1 VIHERSGTQFD
12 EALAR
17 QALAAAL
24 VHDIGHGPFSHAFE
38 DVGKKLNLKMA
49 KHADVSDAIIRNGDV
64 ERAFNEDY
72 KGFSANVA
80 DLIQAPGPSRIYG
93 AVVSSQFDAD
103 RLDYM
108 QRDRLMTGT
117 QLSRIDFAWLLA
129 NLEIGDVPWG
139 VGGEQLGT
147 RQTFVLGAKSIHAA
161 EAYILG
167 LFQLYPTVYCHKAT
181 RGAEKLFTALLLR
194 IFALARDE
202 GRNYKKA
209 NLPENHPLI
218 AFAKKPDSLANALA
232 LDDSVITG
240 ALALMAE
247 AKDPLIQNFSQRL
260 QKRMLYKCI
269 DVRERLLQKGIKN
282 GNLALLV
289 EDLRKKI
296 QEWSDKNQDA
306 DKPTRILID
315 AGKREPY
322 EDTEEEKGP
331 LNQIR
336 MYTPS
341 GKIVDINKQSAI
353 VKAILPFEFFRIYT
367 AAEDNEAKN
376 FIENAIKGAKNG
388 KRTKK

>member
-1 VIHERSGTQFD
+1 MLWPC
-12 EALAR
+12 EAKRNKAR
-17 QALAAAL
+17 EIGAGGLCPPQAT
-24 VHDIGHGPFSHAFE
+24 ISS
-38 DVGKKLNLKMA
+38 A
-49 KHADVSDAIIRNGDV
+49 KC
-64 ERAFNEDY
+64 Y
-72 KGFSANVA
+72 K
-80 DLIQAPGPSRIYG
+80 IYG

-139 VGGEQLGT
+139 VEGEQLGT
-147 RQTFVLGAKSIHAA
+147 KQTFILGAKSIHAA

-202 GRNYKKA
+202 GRNYEKA
-209 NLPENHPLI
+209 NLPKNHPLI
-218 AFAKKPDSLANALA
+218 AFAKKPDSLDNALA

-240 ALALMAE
+240 ALALMTE

-269 DVRERLLQKGIKN
+269 DVRERLLQKGIKSDN
-282 GNLALLV
+282 PALLV
-289 EDLRKKI
+289 EELRKKI

-306 DKPTRILID
+306 DKPTRILVD
-315 AGKREPY
+315 DGKREPY
-322 EDTEEEKGP
+322 KDIEEEKGS
-331 LNQIR
+331 LNQIWIH
-336 MYTPS
+336 TPS

-353 VKAILPFEFFRIYT
+353 VEAILPFEFFRIYT